1 MENNKNII
9 DDHII
14 FRSLGMDLGENDSD
28 SVVNENDDQVQKTK
42 EYNEIASMLPSLLDD
57 VNFDK
62 ALSSEKK
69 DTIFDNILS
78 EIDKKSKLEKKHENF
93 SFVFDND
100 SEWIDYPIKGIK
112 YKPLSLNK
120 EKNYL
125 MLLLKAE
132 AGCQYPSH
140 HHSGAEECYVIQG
153 DLCAEGKVLGPGDFH
168 HAEGDSDH
176 KSLYTKTGCT
186 LLIVADPEDYA

>member
-1 MENNKNII
+1 MENNNNII

-14 FRSLGMDLGENDSD
+14 FRSLGMEFGEIDSD
-28 SVVNENDDQVQKTK
+28 SGVNENNDQIQKIR
-42 EYNEIASMLPSLLDD
+42 EYNEIASLIPSVLND
-57 VNFDK
+57 VNF
-62 ALSSEKK
+62 SNTFTSKK
-69 DTIFDNILS
+69 KESIFENVLS
-78 EIDKKSKLEKKHENF
+78 EIDRKSKLEKKHENF
-93 SFVFDND
+93 SFVFDNN

-112 YKPLSLNK
+112 FKPLSLNK

-140 HHSGAEECYVIQG
+140 HHSGAEECYVIEG

-176 KSLYTKTGCT
+176 KSLFTKNGCT
-186 LLIVADPEDYA
+186 LLIVADPEDYT